1 MTDEQDKK
9 TGDEAGSGTDDR
21 RGPTRRALLAGAAS
35 GLVLGAAQPLW
46 AFGETSRLTVGLVQ
60 HGGNWNPR
68 PNGVRKV
75 LQEVEKRTS
84 IAIDPVSR
92 GVSPSARERL
102 FEHPLL
108 VWAGDGEFPPLNARE
123 RENLSLFVRAGG
135 LILADSAEAQL
146 GGGFERSIRREID
159 AIVPGRPFQEIP
171 RSHVLYKSFY
181 LVPEAV
187 GRVSVSRKM
196 DAVFGE
202 DRALVLLSH
211 NDLLGAWS
219 RDNFGQYEYDVFP
232 GGERQREMSYRL
244 GINIVM
250 YAMCLNYKEDQVHV
264 PFILKRRKWKVD

>member
-1 MTDEQDKK
+1 MTDDHPPNHL
-9 TGDEAGSGTDDR
+9 TV
-21 RGPTRRALLAGAAS
+21 TRRALLAGVGS
-35 GLVLGAAQPLW
+35 GLALGAAAPAW
-46 AFGETSRLTVGLVQ
+46 AFGESSRLTVGLVQ
-60 HGGNWNPR
+60 HRGNWNPR

-84 IAIDPVSR
+84 IAIDPVAR
-92 GVSPSARERL
+92 GVNPSARERL

-108 VWAGDGEFPPLNARE
+108 VWAGDGAFPALGADA

-135 LILADSAEAQL
+135 LILADSAEGAL
-146 GGGFERSIRREID
+146 GGGFEQSIRREIG
-159 AIVPGRPFQEIP
+159 AIVPGQPFHEIP
-171 RSHVLYKSFY
+171 GSHVLYKSFY
-181 LVPEAV
+181 LIPEAV
-187 GRVSVSRKM
+187 GRVMTSRKM
-196 DAVFGE
+196 HAVFGE
-202 DRALVLLSH
+202 DRAQVLLSH